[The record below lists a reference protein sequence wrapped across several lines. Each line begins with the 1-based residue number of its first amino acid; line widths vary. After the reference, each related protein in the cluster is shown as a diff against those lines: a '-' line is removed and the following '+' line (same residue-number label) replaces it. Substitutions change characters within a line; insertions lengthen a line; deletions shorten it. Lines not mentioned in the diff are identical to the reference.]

1 MKNPLFDH
9 AQTGVLF
16 YVCLKTVHHMAH
28 YLPKRKIL
36 RISFVTYPVLC
47 VAISLMLRKD
57 TTVTLSVLDCLLAVN
72 LLFCFYPMS
81 FEKET
86 ASAVFALIAAAL
98 MFPGLAL
105 RFSLQFSVPACIVL
119 CVYLFYR
126 LSHPVSDFRSLFR
139 VDILWQIVERGNG
152 SILSVL
158 AISLNLFRCAGIGWP
173 LIPVSALLAGTQ
185 HYCAYTGHTVLL
197 GREKEKT
204 LKNAIK
210 GDLRTSAAANP
221 VSDPRAEALY
231 SRVVEYMDTRK
242 PYLQE
247 DFNLSMFAKCL
258 FTNRTYLSH
267 VINCYSGRNFKQFV
281 NYYRV
286 KYSVDLIRKDPHLSV
301 MELASMSG
309 FHSVVTFNMAFRA
322 NMNDTPG
329 AFSRCC
335 PRDS

>member
-1 MKNPLFDH
+1 M
-9 AQTGVLF
+9 
-16 YVCLKTVHHMAH
+16 
-28 YLPKRKIL
+28 
-36 RISFVTYPVLC
+36 
-47 VAISLMLRKD
+47 
-57 TTVTLSVLDCLLAVN
+57 
-72 LLFCFYPMS
+72 
-81 FEKET
+81 
-86 ASAVFALIAAAL
+86 
-98 MFPGLAL
+98 
-105 RFSLQFSVPACIVL
+105 
-119 CVYLFYR
+119 
-126 LSHPVSDFRSLFR
+126 
-139 VDILWQIVERGNG
+139 
-152 SILSVL
+152 
-158 AISLNLFRCAGIGWP
+158 
-173 LIPVSALLAGTQ
+173 
-185 HYCAYTGHTVLL
+185 
-197 GREKEKT
+197 
-204 LKNAIK
+204 KNAIK
-210 GDLRTSAAANP
+210 GDLRTSAAVNP

-267 VINCYSGRNFKQFV
+267 VINRYSGRNFKQFV